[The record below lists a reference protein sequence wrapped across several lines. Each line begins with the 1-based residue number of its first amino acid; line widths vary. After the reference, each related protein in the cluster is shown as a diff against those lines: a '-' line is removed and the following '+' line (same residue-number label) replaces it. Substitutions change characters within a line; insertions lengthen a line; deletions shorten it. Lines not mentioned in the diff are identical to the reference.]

1 VADLRDPVSRVAG
14 NRLITTLFL
23 CSIHSQQGY
32 LVSHLPGNLKTFFMN
47 YDKENEQEMPAAEK
61 EKKEASI
68 HVHDPFEKGNDKE
81 ITKEDLENVQKFK
94 EASTERD

>member
-1 VADLRDPVSRVAG
+1 MDL
-14 NRLITTLFL
+14 
-23 CSIHSQQGY
+23 
-32 LVSHLPGNLKTFFMN
+32 LVKMLAP
-47 YDKENEQEMPAAEK
+47 ENEAEK

>member
-1 VADLRDPVSRVAG
+1 
-14 NRLITTLFL
+14 
-23 CSIHSQQGY
+23 
-32 LVSHLPGNLKTFFMN
+32 MN
-47 YDKENEQEMPAAEK
+47 YDKENEQEMPAADK
-61 EKKEASI
+61 EKKEESI